1 MHLLDTP
8 IVLGL
13 RHARDG
19 RRDRGLS
26 AWAAQ
31 APRHSLFMS
40 ALTLL
45 ELEGIATQDASGRWR
60 IWLDDHV
67 LRAFDG
73 RILAIDAAIVRR
85 AGQLG
90 YGDTRDSLL
99 AATALEHGLTLATDR
114 PRAFKAGRVK
124 TFDPAT
130 YIHETSVED
139 WRQAARATPAWVKNL
154 FVRS

>member
-1 MHLLDTP
+1 MHLLNTP
-8 IVLGL
+8 IVLAL

-26 AWAAQ
+26 AWAAH
-31 APRHSLFMS
+31 APRHSLFIS
-40 ALTLL
+40 ALTLF
-45 ELEGIATQDASGRWR
+45 ELESYAAQDDSDLWR
-60 IWLDDHV
+60 RWLDDHV
-67 LRAFDG
+67 MRAFDG
-73 RILAIDAAIVRR
+73 RILAIDASVVRR
-85 AGQLG
+85 ATQLG
-90 YGDTRDSLL
+90 YRDQRDGLL

-130 YIHETSVED
+130 YVHETSVED